1 VILDVFRLTDQVA
14 IVSGAGA
21 GIGREIAVAFAEAG
35 ADVVVAAR
43 TRSNLDDTVRLIE
56 QTGRRGLA
64 VVTDVMVE
72 EDLARLVSVTVERF
86 GRLSILVNNAGGTQ
100 PRPAMQTSSR
110 YLSTALHF
118 NAVAPFLLS
127 KLAAQAMVDTHGS
140 GSIVNVSSRSGDMV
154 MTCMLAYGA
163 GKAALNMVTQ
173 NLAADL
179 APRVRVNAIGVGGVA
194 TQSMNFVVS
203 SEELRTQYEAN
214 TPMARIGTPRDI
226 AAAALYLASPASS
239 WVTGVILRVDGGTT
253 KPSFD
258 LPAPPLLPTYQRE
271 TPWPT
276 KPCSMT
282 YRSATSSSE

>member
-1 VILDVFRLTDQVA
+1 VILDAFRLTDQVA
-14 IVSGAGA
+14 IVTGAGA

-43 TRSNLDDTVRLIE
+43 TASDLDDTVALIE

-72 EDLARLVSVTVERF
+72 DDLARLVSITVEAF
-86 GRLSILVNNAGGTQ
+86 GRLSILVNNAGGTP
-100 PRPAMQTSSR
+100 PRPAMQTSAR
-110 YLSTALHF
+110 YLTTALQF

-127 KLAAQAMVDTHGS
+127 RFAAQAMVDTNGS
-140 GSIVNVSSRSGDMV
+140 GSIVNVSSRSSDMV
-154 MTCMLAYGA
+154 MSCMVAYGA

-173 NLAADL
+173 NMAAEL

-194 TQSMNFVVS
+194 TQSMDFVMADD
-203 SEELRTQYEAN
+203 ELRTQYESN

-239 WVTGVILRVDGGTT
+239 WVTGVMLRVDGGTT
-253 KPSFD
+253 RPAFD
-258 LPAPPLLPTYQRE
+258 LPAPPLQPAHRQE
-271 TPWPT
+271 P
-276 KPCSMT
+276 S
-282 YRSATSSSE
+282 

>member
-1 VILDVFRLTDQVA
+1 MILDAFRLTDQVA
-14 IVSGAGA
+14 IVTGAGV

-43 TRSNLDDTVRLIE
+43 TRADLDDTVALIE

-72 EDLARLVSVTVERF
+72 EDLARLVSITIEQF
-86 GRLSILVNNAGGTQ
+86 GRLSILVNNAGGTP

-110 YLSTALHF
+110 YLTTALQF
-118 NAVAPFLLS
+118 NVVAPFLLS
-127 KLAAQAMVDTHGS
+127 QMAAQAMVDTNGS
-140 GSIVNVSSRSGDMV
+140 GSVVNISSRSSDMV
-154 MTCMLAYGA
+154 MSCMVAYGA

-173 NLAADL
+173 NLAAEF

-194 TQSMNFVVS
+194 TQSMHFVMSDDV
-203 SEELRTQYEAN
+203 LRIQYESN

-239 WVTGVILRVDGGTT
+239 WVTGVMLRVDGGTT
-253 KPSFD
+253 KPAFD
-258 LPAPPLLPTYQRE
+258 LPAPPLQPTQHQE
-271 TPWPT
+271 TP
-276 KPCSMT
+276 
-282 YRSATSSSE
+282 

>member
-1 VILDVFRLTDQVA
+1 MILDEFRLTDRVA
-14 IVSGAGA
+14 VVTGAGA

-35 ADVVVAAR
+35 ADVVAAAR
-43 TRSNLDDTVRLIE
+43 TRSDLDETVRLIE

-72 EDLARLVSVTVERF
+72 EDLARLVSATVEKF

-110 YLSTALHF
+110 YLSTALQF

-127 KLAAQAMVDTHGS
+127 RLAAQAMVDTDGA

-154 MTCMLAYGA
+154 MGCMLAYGA

-173 NLAADL
+173 NMAADL
-179 APRVRVNAIGVGGVA
+179 APLVRVNAIGVGGVA
-194 TQSMNFVVS
+194 TQSMDFVMS
-203 SEELRTQYEAN
+203 NDALRAQFDSN
-214 TPMARIGTPRDI
+214 TPMRRIGTPRDI

-239 WVTGVILRVDGGTT
+239 WVTGVILRVDGGST

-258 LPAPPLLPTYQRE
+258 LPAPPLVPTQE
-271 TPWPT
+271 T
-276 KPCSMT
+276 
-282 YRSATSSSE
+282 A